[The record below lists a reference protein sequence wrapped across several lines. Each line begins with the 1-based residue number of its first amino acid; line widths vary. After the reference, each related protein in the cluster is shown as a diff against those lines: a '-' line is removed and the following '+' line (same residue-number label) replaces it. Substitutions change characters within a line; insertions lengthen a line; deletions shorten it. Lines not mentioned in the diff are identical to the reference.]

1 MWALPSS
8 QALCASLACGAL
20 VAGCGSSEGGEGGTG
35 KPATIRVGA
44 TPIADVAP
52 LYLGVKQGFFK
63 QEKLTIEPEPADVG
77 VAVVAAVVRGSDDV
91 GFGNTTTLT
100 IAASKNLPLQ
110 IIAPGAQAAARPTR
124 DQAWDAVL
132 VKKGS
137 SITSPSD
144 LEGKTVSVNTLQNI
158 GPLAINT
165 ALRRRGVDYRKV
177 RYIEVPFTEANVAL
191 EAGRVDAAWVIEP
204 YLSQGLDH
212 GSRPLLYPYEET
224 ASSLPV
230 AAYYANKRFI
240 GKHPDVVDRFVR
252 AIDRS
257 LEYAQS
263 HPDEVRRIVPTYT
276 KIPAATAQKMKLAQ
290 WRSSLSRPAIERMAR
305 LAKEYGYLKKE
316 PDIDELIR
324 EP

>member
-1 MWALPSS
+1 MWARRTSA
-8 QALCASLACGAL
+8 ALVPLACVLA
-20 VAGCGSSEGGEGGTG
+20 AGCGGSDSGESGTG
-35 KPATIRVGA
+35 KQVTLHVGA
-44 TPIADVAP
+44 TPIGDVAP
-52 LYLGVKQGFFK
+52 LYLGIEKGFFK
-63 QEKLTIEPEPADVG
+63 QERLTIEPQPADVG

-91 GFGNTTTLT
+91 GFGNMTTLT
-100 IAASKNLPLQ
+100 IAVSKNLPLQ

-124 DQAWDAVL
+124 DQAEDALL

-137 SITSPSD
+137 PIASARD

-177 RYIEVPFTEANVAL
+177 KYIEVPFPDANVAL
-191 EAGRVDAAWVIEP
+191 EAGRVDAAFVVEP

-224 ASSLPV
+224 APSLPA
-230 AAYYANKRFI
+230 AAYYANRRFI
-240 GKHPDVVDRFVR
+240 AEHPDVVDRFVR
-252 AIDRS
+252 AIDTS
-257 LEYAQS
+257 LDYAQS
-263 HPDEVRRIVPTYT
+263 HPAEVRKIVPTYT
-276 KIPAATAQKMKLAQ
+276 KIPPATVRKMKLAQ
-290 WRSSLSRPAIERMAR
+290 WRSILPRPAIERMSR
-305 LAKEYGYLKKE
+305 LAREYGYLKKE

>member
-1 MWALPSS
+1 MWAPLTSAARFAP
-8 QALCASLACGAL
+8 LACLL
-20 VAGCGSSEGGEGGTG
+20 VAACGSSESGESGTG
-35 KPATIRVGA
+35 KPATLKVGA

-52 LYLGVKQGFFK
+52 LYLGIEKGFFK
-63 QEKLTIEPEPADVG
+63 REKLTIKPQPADVG
-77 VAVVAAVVRGSDDV
+77 VAVVTAVVRGSDDV

-100 IAASKNLPLQ
+100 IAGSKGLPLQ
-110 IIAPGAQAAARPTR
+110 IIAPGAQAAAKPTR

-137 SITSPSD
+137 AITAARD

-165 ALRRRGVDYRKV
+165 ALKRRGVDYRKV

-204 YLSQGLDH
+204 YLSQGIEH
-212 GSRPLLYPYEET
+212 GSKPLLYPYEET
-224 ASSLPV
+224 APSLPV

-240 GKHPDVVDRFVR
+240 AGHPDVIDRFVR

-257 LEYAQS
+257 LNYAQA
-263 HPDEVRRIVPTYT
+263 HPAEVRKIVPTYT
-276 KIPAATAQKMKLAQ
+276 KIPPATVRKMKLAQ
-290 WRSSLSRPAIERMAR
+290 WRSSLPRAEIERMSR

-324 EP
+324 QP

>member
-1 MWALPSS
+1 MWAPRTS
-8 QALCASLACGAL
+8 AGRFAPLACLL
-20 VAGCGSSEGGEGGTG
+20 VAACGSSDSGESGTG
-35 KPATIRVGA
+35 KPTTIRVGA

-52 LYLGVKQGFFK
+52 LYLGIEKGFFK
-63 QEKLTIEPEPADVG
+63 REKLTIKPEPADVG
-77 VAVVAAVVRGSDDV
+77 VAVVAAVVRGSNDV
-91 GFGNTTTLT
+91 GFGNTTTLA
-100 IAASKNLPLQ
+100 IAGSKGLPLQ
-110 IIAPGAQAAARPTR
+110 IIAPGAQAAAKATR
-124 DQAWDAVL
+124 DEAWDAVL

-137 SITSPSD
+137 SIASARD

-177 RYIEVPFTEANVAL
+177 RYIEVPFPDANVAL

-204 YLSQGLDH
+204 YLSQGLEH

-224 ASSLPV
+224 APSLPV

-240 GKHPDVVDRFVR
+240 AEHPDVVDRFVR
-252 AIDRS
+252 AMDRS
-257 LEYAQS
+257 LDYART
-263 HPDEVRRIVPTYT
+263 HPAEVREIVPTYT
-276 KIPAATAQKMKLAQ
+276 KIPPATARKMKLAQ
-290 WRSSLSRPAIERMAR
+290 WRPRLPRAEVERISR
-305 LAKEYGYLKKE
+305 LAKEYGYLKKQ